1 MPTHWNIKGSQEAD
15 FDCGIILNYP
25 SSIPKAFKDATDL
38 LHKCSA
44 SPVIS
49 HAQLT
54 QAPVHQADAPQDFI
68 SPQELLRHWLVS
80 CQTNNMK
87 KVKNSVLLGA
97 LSIVMLILWSHKDVE
112 MNELIKVEIDNNK
125 VELEKLRQDIVNTA
139 DEQAASNMEE
149 KLQLEL
155 LSYEKKVGEW
165 ICQSIDSSSL

>member
-1 MPTHWNIKGSQEAD
+1 
-15 FDCGIILNYP
+15 
-25 SSIPKAFKDATDL
+25 
-38 LHKCSA
+38 
-44 SPVIS
+44 
-49 HAQLT
+49 
-54 QAPVHQADAPQDFI
+54 
-68 SPQELLRHWLVS
+68 
-80 CQTNNMK
+80 MK

-112 MNELIKVEIDNNK
+112 MNEIIKVEIDNNK

-149 KLQLEL
+149 KLQVEL

>member
-1 MPTHWNIKGSQEAD
+1 
-15 FDCGIILNYP
+15 
-25 SSIPKAFKDATDL
+25 
-38 LHKCSA
+38 
-44 SPVIS
+44 
-49 HAQLT
+49 
-54 QAPVHQADAPQDFI
+54 
-68 SPQELLRHWLVS
+68 
-80 CQTNNMK
+80 MK

-155 LSYEKKVGEW
+155 LSYEKKVGE
-165 ICQSIDSSSL
+165 